1 MEEWIMAKRIQKV
14 LILLVLMGLS
24 LTACDVTRING
35 SGTIITEARPVE
47 GFDKIALSGLG
58 RVIITQG
65 NTESLT
71 LETDDNLMPYI
82 VTEVRGS
89 TLYLEF
95 ARGMN
100 LVPSETIT
108 FRVGL
113 IDLMSVNCAGG
124 ATFEIESLD
133 TDSLDF
139 TLSGGAQ
146 VQIDWLIATN
156 LDINVSGAADLFL
169 AGQIDTQAIQFE
181 GFGRYDASELESQ
194 EATVRISGAGEV
206 RLWVHESLDIEISGA
221 GSVSYYGSPTLSQS
235 ISGAGSVNA
244 LGEK

>member
-1 MEEWIMAKRIQKV
+1 MVKRIPKV
-14 LILLVLMGLS
+14 MIWLVLMALL
-24 LTACDVTRING
+24 LTACDVTRIDG

-58 RVIITQG
+58 RVVISQG

-71 LETDDNLMPYI
+71 LETDDNLMQYI
-82 VTEVRGS
+82 ITEVRGS

-100 LVPSETIT
+100 LIPSETIT

-113 IDLMSVNCAGG
+113 IDLVSVNCAGG

-146 VQIDWLIATN
+146 VQIDWLNATN
-156 LDINVSGAADLFL
+156 LEIAVSGAADLFL

-181 GFGRYDASELESQ
+181 GFGRYDAAELESR
-194 EATVRISGAGEV
+194 EATVRISGAGDI
-206 RLWVHESLDIEISGA
+206 RLWVHETLDVDINGA
-221 GSVSYYGSPTLSQS
+221 GSVSYFGSPTLSQS

>member
-1 MEEWIMAKRIQKV
+1 MVKRIPKV
-14 LILLVLMGLS
+14 VILLILMGLL
-24 LTACDVTRING
+24 LTACDVARIDG

-71 LETDDNLMPYI
+71 LETDDNLIPYI

-95 ARGMN
+95 TRGMN
-100 LVPSETIT
+100 LIPSGTIT

-113 IDLMSVNCAGG
+113 IDLLSVNCSGG
-124 ATFEIESLD
+124 ATFEIDSLE

-146 VQIDWLIATN
+146 VQVDWLDATN
-156 LDINVSGAADLFL
+156 LEIAVSGAADLFL
-169 AGQIDTQAIQFE
+169 AGQIDTQVIQFE
-181 GFGRYDASELESQ
+181 GFGRYDAAELESQ
-194 EATVRISGAGEV
+194 EATVRISGAGNIH
-206 RLWVHESLDIEISGA
+206 LWVHETLDIEIDGA
-221 GSVSYYGSPTLSQS
+221 GSVSYFGNPTLSQS